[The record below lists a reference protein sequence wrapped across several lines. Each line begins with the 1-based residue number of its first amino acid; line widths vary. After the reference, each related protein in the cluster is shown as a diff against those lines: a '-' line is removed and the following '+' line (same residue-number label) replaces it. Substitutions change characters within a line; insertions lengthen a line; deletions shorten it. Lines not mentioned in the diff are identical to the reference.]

1 VPARRAVAC
10 LGHPSRPP
18 RAALPP
24 AHSVPAPASACRLGR
39 LPLSPASVERRSGIA
54 VAAAPLLPRPSG
66 GGGSCS
72 YDDDDKLRRRAGD
85 EDDGGEPGSA
95 APARVRVGVRGA
107 RLLELDAT
115 VGGVGVG

>member
-1 VPARRAVAC
+1 
-10 LGHPSRPP
+10 
-18 RAALPP
+18 
-24 AHSVPAPASACRLGR
+24 
-39 LPLSPASVERRSGIA
+39 

-72 YDDDDKLRRRAGD
+72 YDDELRRRAGD

-95 APARVRVGVRGA
+95 APAHVRVEVRGT
-107 RLLELDAT
+107 RLPELDAT